1 MITGVTLMRGVVLLA
16 LGGAMGMASA
26 HHSFVAQFDPEKFV
40 SMTGTVTNV
49 EWTNPHAFFYLD
61 VTDGDDTVSNWAFE
75 LGSPNTLIR
84 YRWGR
89 DTMKIGDRITV
100 EGYLARDG
108 SNLANAK
115 TVTFPD
121 GRVVNAG
128 SSSDLRS
135 TR

>member
-1 MITGVTLMRGVVLLA
+1 MQLRQTLPGLTALWLLSTA
-16 LGGAMGMASA
+16 AGAWA
-26 HHSFVAQFDPEKFV
+26 HHSFVGQFDPAKLV
-40 SMTGTVTNV
+40 KMSGTVT
-49 EWTNPHAFFYLD
+49 ELKWTNPHAFFYMD
-61 VTDGDDTVSNWAFE
+61 VEDSDGSVANWALE

-84 YRWGR
+84 YRWAR
-89 DTMKIGDRITV
+89 DTLKIGDSVTV

-128 SSSDLRS
+128 SSSELSS

>member
-1 MITGVTLMRGVVLLA
+1 MRMKRILAMVTA
-16 LGGAMGMASA
+16 LTFMSGAAWQVSA
-26 HHSFVAQFDPEKFV
+26 HHSFVGQFDPEKLV
-40 SMTGTVTNV
+40 TMSGTVTKL
-49 EWTNPHAFFYLD
+49 EWTNPHAFFYID
-61 VTDGDDTVSNWAFE
+61 VEDSDGNVTNWALE

-89 DTMKIGDRITV
+89 DTMKVGDEVTV

-108 SNLANAK
+108 TNLANAK

-128 SSSDLRS
+128 SSSELGS